1 MRARERA
8 AALILAGGRSTRFWP
23 EGRARRPKPL
33 FALNGKTSLLAE
45 AIARVQPLIA
55 RERIFV
61 LVAADHAGLF
71 RRAIKGLL
79 PARNL
84 LVEPRGRGTTV
95 AIAYG
100 AALIADR
107 LGAETIVAAM
117 PADHYI
123 PQAGLFQRA
132 IGQAVGLA
140 ARPDAIVA
148 VGITPTRPE
157 TGYGY
162 QALGPAVG
170 AGFRVTRFVEKPDL
184 ATARR
189 MVRANRFLWNGGIY
203 VMSVATLA
211 AELARHAPA
220 LAAAMSRF
228 AAMTPAK
235 SRTVYRALKL
245 DSFDRVVAEK
255 SRNLL
260 SVRARFRWDDVG
272 SWEGVWEALRKGGDS
287 VAAGNVLMLESK
299 GVLARGGKRLM
310 VVLGMTDLVAVDTD
324 DAILIARRSRSQ
336 ELARVFA
343 ELQRRGLQKYL

>member
-140 ARPDAIVA
+140 ARPD
-148 VGITPTRPE
+148 
-157 TGYGY
+157 
-162 QALGPAVG
+162 
-170 AGFRVTRFVEKPDL
+170 
-184 ATARR
+184 
-189 MVRANRFLWNGGIY
+189 
-203 VMSVATLA
+203 
-211 AELARHAPA
+211 
-220 LAAAMSRF
+220 
-228 AAMTPAK
+228 
-235 SRTVYRALKL
+235 
-245 DSFDRVVAEK
+245 
-255 SRNLL
+255 
-260 SVRARFRWDDVG
+260 
-272 SWEGVWEALRKGGDS
+272 
-287 VAAGNVLMLESK
+287 
-299 GVLARGGKRLM
+299 
-310 VVLGMTDLVAVDTD
+310 
-324 DAILIARRSRSQ
+324 
-336 ELARVFA
+336 
-343 ELQRRGLQKYL
+343 